1 MPITAKTSPT
11 ALLPSGTAYPQ
22 YSASN
27 ANGAK
32 FIPEIWSGKLQVKFY
47 KSTVLGEVTNNDWE
61 GEIKGAGDK
70 VYIRSIPTITIRDY
84 QKGQSLVNEA
94 PTSPPIE
101 LTIDKGKYFSVVV
114 DDVDEVQADIKLMD
128 IFTNDAAEQM
138 KIVIDADVL
147 GGVYADIAAGNK
159 GATAGVNSASLN
171 FGTAQTP
178 KIVTKNDVLDLILDL
193 GLALD
198 EQNVPEDGR
207 WMVIPAWMA
216 AMIKGS
222 ELRQAYLTGD
232 DQSTLR
238 NGKVGNIDRFTVY
251 ISNNLAVSGTGAT
264 AAYTVLAG
272 TRDAISFA
280 SQITNVETLR
290 SESTFGHI
298 VRGLNVYGYK
308 VTKPEAIAGAIVAK
322 QAAAQGGGA

>member
-1 MPITAKTSPT
+1 MAITAKTN
-11 ALLPSGTAYPQ
+11 PSVLGAANYPQ
-22 YSASN
+22 YSYN
-27 ANGAK
+27 ANPSGSA

-47 KSTVLGEVTNNDWE
+47 KSTVLGEITNNDWE

-70 VYIRSIPTITIRDY
+70 VFIRTIPTITIRDY

-101 LTIDKGKYFSVVV
+101 LTIDHGKYFSVVV
-114 DDVDEVQADIKLMD
+114 DDVDEVQADVKLMD

-147 GGVYADIAAGNK
+147 GGVYGDIDADNK
-159 GATAGVNSASLN
+159 GTTAGVGSAALD
-171 FGTAQTP
+171 FGTAGTP
-178 KIVTKNDVLDLILDL
+178 RVVASNDVLDLILDM

-198 EQNVPEDGR
+198 EQNVPEEGR
-207 WMVIPAWMA
+207 WMVIPPWMA
-216 AMIKGS
+216 AMLKNS
-222 ELRQAYLTGD
+222 DLKQAYLTGD

-238 NGKVGNIDRFTVY
+238 NGKVGSVDRFT
-251 ISNNLAVSGTGAT
+251 IFTSNNLDKDGTGAT
-264 AAYTVLAG
+264 AEYTVLAG

-298 VRGLNVYGYK
+298 VRGLNVYGYS
-308 VTKPEAIAGAIVAK
+308 VTKPEAIVGAVVAK
-322 QAAAQGGGA
+322 SAAGGSGA